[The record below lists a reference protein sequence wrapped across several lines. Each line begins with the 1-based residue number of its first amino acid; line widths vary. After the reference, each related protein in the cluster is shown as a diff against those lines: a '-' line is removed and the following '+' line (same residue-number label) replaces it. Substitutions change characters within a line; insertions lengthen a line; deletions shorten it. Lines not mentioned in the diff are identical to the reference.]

1 MQRGSW
7 RPRRIC
13 SAQIGTLQSTI
24 SPPTSLLGVG
34 LGVIFNIYRNFPQD
48 ELGILTT
55 PGGTVRVAWFC
66 DPDGNVLSVTD
77 A

>member
-1 MQRGSW
+1 MF
-7 RPRRIC
+7 RPKF
-13 SAQIGTLQSTI
+13 GTLQSTI
-24 SPPTSLLGVG
+24 SPPTGLLGVG

-48 ELGILTT
+48 ELGILTA

-66 DPDGNVLSVTD
+66 DPDGNVLTVTD